1 MLVGNKS
8 DLRPEVE
15 ISQVKVCVVSVPT
28 LHVNNML
35 ILYIY
40 THNFILEEG
49 CYRVL
54 AVTAVLAKSQRCLVH
69 NY

>member
-35 ILYIY
+35 ITDFACKQHVDFFCTY
-40 THNFILEEG
+40 TH
-49 CYRVL
+49 
-54 AVTAVLAKSQRCLVH
+54 T
-69 NY
+69 